1 MSSVD
6 RGRRFGDSQGWVVA
20 SYREGREENERITVP
35 DPTVLEEAWA
45 NQLRLGQDVRFVL
58 AAVGG
63 GGIRIAR
70 EIARRHIRHLE
81 TVAINCDPKVQSF
94 DEFDR
99 RVYLGPDSG
108 VEGDTGGSPVV
119 GGLLARAAEPA
130 LDRIF
135 SGATFVI
142 VVGSLGG
149 GAGSGALPYLLEV
162 ASRHAEVVSAFVVR
176 PFRCEGDRR
185 ALADRA
191 IGRLHFVEAFVEKR
205 ERGLASLRTLDNES
219 LVTSQAGAAFS
230 QVARHWADLIQDHIE
245 TAFLAPT
252 EALLEAAALYHSAQL
267 VSLTELGE
275 PGLTPTTLGPATVAP
290 PSAPDFPPVL
300 PALRAGEVELTFEIV
315 PEARA
320 PEAR

>member
-1 MSSVD
+1 MS
-6 RGRRFGDSQGWVVA
+6 FC
-20 SYREGREENERITVP
+20 T
-35 DPTVLEEAWA
+35 
-45 NQLRLGQDVRFVL
+45 
-58 AAVGG
+58 VGG
-63 GGIRIAR
+63 GAIRVAR
-70 EIARRHIRHLE
+70 EVARHRIRHLE

-108 VEGDTGGSPVV
+108 AERDTGGSPFV

-135 SGATFVI
+135 EGATFVI

-176 PFRCEGDRR
+176 PFRCEGERR

-205 ERGLASLRTLDNES
+205 ERGLASLRTLDNEALIS
-219 LVTSQAGAAFS
+219 SQGDLPFG
-230 QVARHWADLIQDHIE
+230 QVARHWAGLIEDHIE

-252 EALLEAAALYHSAQL
+252 EALLDAASLSHSARLAPMNELTEAELPAVGLDHPPAALP
-267 VSLTELGE
+267 VPPEL
-275 PGLTPTTLGPATVAP
+275 P
-290 PSAPDFPPVL
+290 PLL
-300 PALRAGEVELTFEIV
+300 PAVTIGGSGDVELTFEIIPELRL
-315 PEARA
+315 PEAR
-320 PEAR
+320 

>member
-1 MSSVD
+1 M
-6 RGRRFGDSQGWVVA
+6 A
-20 SYREGREENERITVP
+20 IYKEGESANERISGP
-35 DPTVLEEAWA
+35 DAGVLEEAWA
-45 NQLRLGQDVRFVL
+45 HQLRLGQDVRFVL

-70 EIARRHIRHLE
+70 EIAARHIRHLE

-108 VEGDTGGSPVV
+108 AERDTGGSPFV

-135 SGATFVI
+135 EGATFVI
-142 VVGSLGG
+142 VIGSLGG

-162 ASRHAEVVSAFVVR
+162 ASRHAEVVSAFVIR

-191 IGRLHFVEAFVEKR
+191 IGRLHFIEAFVEKR

-219 LVTSQAGAAFS
+219 LVTSQSGMAFG

-252 EALLEAAALYHSAQL
+252 EALLEAAALSHSAR
-267 VSLTELGE
+267 
-275 PGLTPTTLGPATVAP
+275 LTPMNQLIEPEMPAVELNLPPMAP
-290 PSAPDFPPVL
+290 PAPPEFPPLL
-300 PALRAGEVELTFEIV
+300 PAIGVRGSGEVELTFEIIPEV
-315 PEARA
+315 RPPEAQ
-320 PEAR
+320 